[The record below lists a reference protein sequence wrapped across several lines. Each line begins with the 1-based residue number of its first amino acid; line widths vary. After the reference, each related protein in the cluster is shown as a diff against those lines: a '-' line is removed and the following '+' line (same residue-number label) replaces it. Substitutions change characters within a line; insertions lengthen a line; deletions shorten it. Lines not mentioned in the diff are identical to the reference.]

1 IDTDVYA
8 ADDSRGAFR
17 YVQFVKIYDE
27 VAPVIEA
34 NEPEEC
40 FGGTSVTCTA
50 DLTLTFTAVDE
61 CSDVDVTLQLD
72 ANYDVA
78 QGFRPDNAAAL
89 GVGITLT
96 NNGDGSYSIRAT
108 NVPVGEHAI
117 RIRAADGCG
126 NFDVEILEFCV
137 TPDKAPT
144 PICIQTLTVT
154 LMPNGQGGG
163 MAAIWATDFIASDV
177 FDCFGNLI
185 DKYSIY
191 TEEEAGVA
199 GFTPVAGRL
208 GIDLDC
214 EVVNQDV
221 PVRVYA
227 VADNGS
233 ADYCSVIV
241 QVQAFQDGVC
251 GEAGPNLTGTIATRT
266 DRAMANVAVTLTG
279 EGTADQMTMTD
290 AAGIYYF
297 TDLNMG
303 IDYTVQPE
311 YAVAVNVQ
319 DVKTSDIVKIT
330 KVILGAEDFDSPYDY
345 LAADVDQN
353 RNLNVLDLVG
363 IQRVILGLDANYVT
377 GESWGFVPADVDVSN
392 PYAAAFPEVYN
403 ANDLTGSI
411 LDADFVAFAYGDV
424 VGNGRSTASINAADA
439 QLEAGQMHTMEIRG
453 TALAGFQGT
462 IELAAG
468 LELVTASYAGEGAI
482 NLNRAGDGLVAV

>member
-1 IDTDVYA
+1 YLIPRDGDGIRNPETQLLYLNVIPRVTTTLTDDFAFLSRFTDRNYNPGAPQFDQTLDDGNDMDGTDDDNGNDNIDNDVYA

-34 NEPEEC
+34 DEPEEC

-251 GEAGPNLTGTIATRT
+251 GEAGP
-266 DRAMANVAVTLTG
+266 
-279 EGTADQMTMTD
+279 
-290 AAGIYYF
+290 
-297 TDLNMG
+297 
-303 IDYTVQPE
+303 
-311 YAVAVNVQ
+311 
-319 DVKTSDIVKIT
+319 
-330 KVILGAEDFDSPYDY
+330 
-345 LAADVDQN
+345 
-353 RNLNVLDLVG
+353 
-363 IQRVILGLDANYVT
+363 
-377 GESWGFVPADVDVSN
+377 
-392 PYAAAFPEVYN
+392 
-403 ANDLTGSI
+403 
-411 LDADFVAFAYGDV
+411 
-424 VGNGRSTASINAADA
+424 
-439 QLEAGQMHTMEIRG
+439 
-453 TALAGFQGT
+453 
-462 IELAAG
+462 
-468 LELVTASYAGEGAI
+468 
-482 NLNRAGDGLVAV
+482 